1 MTSFFSMIA
10 YFVMPCNGAEIFKAA
25 KIGVCIAELPQ
36 NVRTAQKTTLCR
48 DMKFLSN
55 ILAPKFHRCQFCFSL
70 DTLVV
75 IEIDIIINQLSCFS

>member
-1 MTSFFSMIA
+1 MR
-10 YFVMPCNGAEIFKAA
+10 KACMFQ
-25 KIGVCIAELPQ
+25 IELPQ
-36 NVRTAQKTTLCR
+36 IVRTAQKTTLCR